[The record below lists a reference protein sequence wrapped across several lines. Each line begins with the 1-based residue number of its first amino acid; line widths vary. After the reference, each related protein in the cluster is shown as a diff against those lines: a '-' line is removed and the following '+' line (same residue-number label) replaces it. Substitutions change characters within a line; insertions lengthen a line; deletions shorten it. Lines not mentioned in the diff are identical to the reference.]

1 MPEKI
6 FIVDDDLVNRKLL
19 AAILKKE
26 GYALLEAR
34 DGEEAVELAFREMP
48 DLILLD
54 IMMPKKDG
62 YEVCA
67 ELKGDNRMANVP
79 IIFLSAKTQAEDKI
93 KGLDLGGA
101 DYVTKP
107 FDRGEV
113 LARVKTQLKI
123 AGLTKEVIK
132 ANEALVKKQEAL
144 DEDLKAAAGI
154 QRSLLPKEPPDAGIV
169 DVAWRFMPCDR
180 IGGDIFNM
188 IRLDETHWGIYM
200 LDVSGHGVPSALVAV
215 SASQILRPQQGLV
228 LKKSIKPPPFYEVVS
243 PAEVL
248 NLLDQEYPIERFNKF
263 FTISYIVLD
272 TEDKSI
278 RYSNAAHPPPILLH
292 GDGEMELLDKGGT
305 IIGMGGLLP
314 FEEGKKQARA
324 GDKLF
329 IYTDGIVEYQ
339 DKDGGFYGDERFH
352 RELQR
357 LRKMSISDLVDGIID
372 SIMDFGDDNPPRDD
386 VTLLGI
392 EFKGEPGGVECEE

>member
-1 MPEKI
+1 MSEKI
-6 FIVDDDLVNRKLL
+6 FIVDDNLVNRKLL
-19 AAILKKE
+19 TAILKKE
-26 GYALLEAR
+26 GYDLLEAE
-34 DGEEAVELAFREMP
+34 DGEEAIELAFREMP

-62 YEVCA
+62 YEVCT
-67 ELKGDNRMANVP
+67 ELKGDERTANIP
-79 IIFLSAKTQAEDKI
+79 IIFLSAKTQIEDKI

-113 LARVKTQLKI
+113 LARVKAQLKI

-132 ANEALVKKQEAL
+132 ANEELLKKQEAL

-154 QRSLLPKEPPDAGIV
+154 QRSLLPKEPPDEDIV
-169 DVAWRFMPCDR
+169 DVAWQFMPCEK

-188 IRLDETHWGIYM
+188 VRLDEKHWGIYM

-215 SASQILRPQQGLV
+215 SVSQILGPQQGLL
-228 LKKSIKPPPFYEVVS
+228 LKKTIKPPPFYEILS

-263 FTISYIVLD
+263 FTISYIVFN

-278 RYSNAAHPPPILLH
+278 IYSNAAHPPPILLH
-292 GDGEMELLDKGGT
+292 GNGEMELLDKGGT

-314 FEEGKKQARA
+314 FEEGKKQVRA
-324 GDKLF
+324 GDKLL

-339 DKDGGFYGDERFH
+339 NKDGEFYGDEHFH

-357 LRKMSISDLVDGIID
+357 LQERAISDIVDGIID
-372 SIMDFGDDNPPRDD
+372 SIMDFGDNNPPQDD
-386 VTLLGI
+386 ITLLGI
-392 EFKGEPGGVECEE
+392 EFKGEPV

>member
-1 MPEKI
+1 MSEKI
-6 FIVDDDLVNRKLL
+6 FIVDDNLVNRRLL
-19 AAILKKE
+19 SAILKKE
-26 GYALLEAR
+26 GYTLLEAT
-34 DGEEAVELAFREMP
+34 DGEEAVELAFKEMP

-67 ELKGDNRMANVP
+67 ELKGDDRTANIP

-113 LARVKTQLKI
+113 LARVKAQLKI
-123 AGLTKEVIK
+123 AGLIKEVIK
-132 ANEALVKKQEAL
+132 ANEELLKKQETL

-154 QRSLLPKEPPDAGIV
+154 QQTLLPQEPPDAGIV
-169 DVAWRFMPCDR
+169 DVAWQFIPCER

-188 IRLDETHWGIYM
+188 VRLDETHWGIYM
-200 LDVSGHGVPSALVAV
+200 LDVSGHGVPSALVTV
-215 SASQILRPQQGLV
+215 SASQILQPQKGLL
-228 LKKSIKPPPFYEVVS
+228 LKKATNVPPFYEIVS

-263 FTISYIVLD
+263 FTISYIVLN

-278 RYSNAAHPPPILLH
+278 IYSNAAHPPPILLH
-292 GDGEMELLDKGGT
+292 ENGEMELLDKGGT
-305 IIGMGGLLP
+305 IIGMGGMLP
-314 FEEGKKQARA
+314 FDEGKIQARA
-324 GDKLF
+324 GDKLV

-339 DKDGGFYGDERFH
+339 NKDGGFYGNNRFH
-352 RELQR
+352 GELKKLKDR
-357 LRKMSISDLVDGIID
+357 TISDLVDGIID
-372 SIMDFGDDNPPRDD
+372 SIMDFGDNNPPQDD
-386 VTLLGI
+386 ITILGI
-392 EFKGEPGGVECEE
+392 EFKGEPV

>member
-1 MPEKI
+1 MSEKI
-6 FIVDDDLVNRKLL
+6 FIVDDNLVNRKLL
-19 AAILKKE
+19 TAILKKE
-26 GYALLEAR
+26 GYELLEAE
-34 DGEEAVELAFREMP
+34 DGEEAIELAFREMP

-67 ELKGDNRMANVP
+67 ELKDDGRTANIP
-79 IIFLSAKTQAEDKI
+79 IIFLSAKTQTEDKI

-113 LARVKTQLKI
+113 LARVKAQLKI

-132 ANEALVKKQEAL
+132 ANEALLKKQEAL

-154 QRSLLPKEPPDAGIV
+154 QRSLLPQEPPDTRIV
-169 DVAWRFMPCDR
+169 DVAWQFIPCEK

-188 IRLDETHWGIYM
+188 FRLDETHWGIYM
-200 LDVSGHGVPSALVAV
+200 LDVSGHGVPLALVAV
-215 SASQILRPQQGLV
+215 SVSQILHPQQGLL
-228 LKKSIKPPPFYEVVS
+228 LKKAIKPPPFYEIVS

-263 FTISYIVLD
+263 FTISYILLN

-278 RYSNAAHPPPILLH
+278 RYSSAAHPPPIMLH
-292 GDGEMELLDKGGT
+292 WNGEIELLDKGGT
-305 IIGMGGLLP
+305 IIGLGGLLP
-314 FEEGKKQARA
+314 FEEGEKHVRA
-324 GDKLF
+324 GDKLL

-339 DKDGGFYGDERFH
+339 NKDGEFYGDERFH

-357 LRKMSISDLVDGIID
+357 LREMPISDMVDGIID
-372 SIMDFGDDNPPRDD
+372 SIMDFGDNNPPQDD

-392 EFKGEPGGVECEE
+392 EFKGEPV

>member
-1 MPEKI
+1 MSEKI
-6 FIVDDDLVNRKLL
+6 FIVDDNLVNRKLL
-19 AAILKKE
+19 TAILKKE
-26 GYALLEAR
+26 GYDLLEAE
-34 DGEEAVELAFREMP
+34 DGEEAIELAFREMP

-62 YEVCA
+62 YEVCV
-67 ELKGDNRMANVP
+67 ELKGDDRTANIP
-79 IIFLSAKTQAEDKI
+79 IIFLSAKTQTEDKI

-113 LARVKTQLKI
+113 LARVKAQLKI

-132 ANEALVKKQEAL
+132 ANEELLKKQEAL

-154 QRSLLPKEPPDAGIV
+154 QRSLLPKEPPDEDIV
-169 DVAWRFMPCDR
+169 DVAWQFMPCEK

-188 IRLDETHWGIYM
+188 VRLDEKHWGIYM

-215 SASQILRPQQGLV
+215 SVSQILGPQQGLL
-228 LKKSIKPPPFYEVVS
+228 LKKTIKPPPFYEILS

-263 FTISYIVLD
+263 FTISYIVFN

-278 RYSNAAHPPPILLH
+278 IYSNAAHPPPILLH
-292 GDGEMELLDKGGT
+292 GNGEMELLDKGGT

-314 FEEGKKQARA
+314 FEEGKKQVRA
-324 GDKLF
+324 GDKLL

-339 DKDGGFYGDERFH
+339 NKDGEFYGDEHFH

-357 LRKMSISDLVDGIID
+357 LQERAISDIVDGIID
-372 SIMDFGDDNPPRDD
+372 SIMDFGDNNPPQDD
-386 VTLLGI
+386 ITLLGI
-392 EFKGEPGGVECEE
+392 EFKGEPV

>member
-1 MPEKI
+1 MSEKI

-26 GYALLEAR
+26 GYALLEAK

-62 YEVCA
+62 YEVCV
-67 ELKGDNRMANVP
+67 ELKGDDRMANVP

-113 LARVKTQLKI
+113 LARVKAQLKI

-132 ANEALVKKQEAL
+132 ANEELFNKQEAL

-154 QRSLLPKEPPDAGIV
+154 QRSLLPQEPPDAGIV
-169 DVAWRFMPCDR
+169 DVAWQFMPCEK

-248 NLLDQEYPIERFNKF
+248 NLLDREYPIERFNKF

-272 TEDKSI
+272 TENKRI

-314 FEEGKKQARA
+314 FEEGEKQVRS

-357 LRKMSISDLVDGIID
+357 LKGRPISDLVNGIID
-372 SIMDFGDDNPPRDD
+372 SIMDFGDNNPPQDD

-392 EFKGEPGGVECEE
+392 EFKGEPV

>member
-6 FIVDDDLVNRKLL
+6 FIVDDNLVNRRLL
-19 AAILKKE
+19 ATILKKE
-26 GYALLEAR
+26 GYYMLEAE
-34 DGEEAVELAFREMP
+34 DGEKAVEMTFKEMP

-67 ELKGDNRMANVP
+67 ELKGDSRTANIP
-79 IIFLSAKTQAEDKI
+79 IIFLSAKTQIEDKI

-113 LARVKTQLKI
+113 LARVRAQLKI
-123 AGLTKEVIK
+123 ASLTKEVIK
-132 ANEALVKKQEAL
+132 ANEELLKKQETL

-154 QRSLLPKEPPDAGIV
+154 QQSLLPQEPPDADIV
-169 DVAWRFMPCDR
+169 EVAWRFMPCER

-188 IRLDETHWGIYM
+188 VRLDENHWGIYM

-215 SASQILRPQQGLV
+215 SASQILRPHQGLL
-228 LKKSIKPPPFYEVVS
+228 LKKGTKTPPFYEIVS

-263 FTISYIVLD
+263 FTISYIVLN

-278 RYSNAAHPPPILLH
+278 RYSNAAHPPPTPIR
-292 GDGEMELLDKGGT
+292 GNGEMDLLDKGGT

-314 FEEGKKQARA
+314 FEEGKKQVHP
-324 GDKLF
+324 GDKLL

-339 DKDGGFYGDERFH
+339 NKDGEFYGDDRFF
-352 RELQR
+352 LAGF
-357 LRKMSISDLVDGIID
+357 LRG
-372 SIMDFGDDNPPRDD
+372 F
-386 VTLLGI
+386 
-392 EFKGEPGGVECEE
+392 

>member
-1 MPEKI
+1 MSEKI
-6 FIVDDDLVNRKLL
+6 FIVDDNLVNRRLL

-26 GYALLEAR
+26 GYELLEAE
-34 DGEEAVELAFREMP
+34 DGEEAIELAFREMP

-62 YEVCA
+62 YEVCV
-67 ELKGDNRMANVP
+67 ELKGDDRTANIP
-79 IIFLSAKTQAEDKI
+79 IIFLSAKTQTEDKI

-113 LARVKTQLKI
+113 LARVKAQLKI

-132 ANEALVKKQEAL
+132 ANEELLKKQEAL

-154 QRSLLPKEPPDAGIV
+154 QRSLLPKEPPDEDIV
-169 DVAWRFMPCDR
+169 DVAWQFMPCEK

-188 IRLDETHWGIYM
+188 VRLDENHWGIYM

-215 SASQILRPQQGLV
+215 SVSQILGPQQGLL
-228 LKKSIKPPPFYEVVS
+228 LKKTIKPPPFYEILS

-263 FTISYIVLD
+263 FTISYIVFN

-278 RYSNAAHPPPILLH
+278 IYSNAAHPPPILLH
-292 GDGEMELLDKGGT
+292 GNGEMELLDKGGT

-314 FEEGKKQARA
+314 FEEGKKQVRA
-324 GDKLF
+324 GDKLL

-339 DKDGGFYGDERFH
+339 NKDGEFYGDEHFH

-357 LRKMSISDLVDGIID
+357 LQERAISDIVDGIID
-372 SIMDFGDDNPPRDD
+372 SIMDFGDNNPPQDD
-386 VTLLGI
+386 ITLLGI
-392 EFKGEPGGVECEE
+392 EFKGEPV

>member
-1 MPEKI
+1 MSEKI
-6 FIVDDDLVNRKLL
+6 FIVDDNVINRKLL

-26 GYALLEAR
+26 GYALLEAE
-34 DGEEAVELAFREMP
+34 DGEKAVELAFREMP

-67 ELKGDNRMANVP
+67 ELKSDDRMANTP
-79 IIFLSAKTQAEDKI
+79 IIFLSAKTQTEDKI
-93 KGLDLGGA
+93 KGLNLGGA

-113 LARVKTQLKI
+113 LARVKAQLKI

-132 ANEALVKKQEAL
+132 ANEELLKKQEAL

-154 QRSLLPKEPPDAGIV
+154 QRSLLPQKPPDADIV
-169 DVAWRFMPCDR
+169 DVAWQFMPCER

-188 IRLDETHWGIYM
+188 VRLDETHWGIYM

-228 LKKSIKPPPFYEVVS
+228 LKKTITPPPFYEVVS

-248 NLLDQEYPIERFNKF
+248 NLLDREYPIERFNKF
-263 FTISYIVLD
+263 FTISYIVLN

-278 RYSNAAHPPPILLH
+278 RYSNAGHPPPILLH
-292 GDGEMELLDKGGT
+292 EDGEMEFLDKGGT

-314 FEEGKKQARA
+314 FEEGEKQVRA
-324 GDKLF
+324 GDMLC

-339 DKDGGFYGDERFH
+339 NKDGGFYGDERFH
-352 RELQR
+352 RELRR
-357 LRKMSISDLVDGIID
+357 LSGRPISELVNGIID
-372 SIMDFGDDNPPRDD
+372 SIMDFGDNNPPQDD

-392 EFKGEPGGVECEE
+392 EFKGEPV

>member
-1 MPEKI
+1 MSERI
-6 FIVDDDLVNRKLL
+6 FIVDDNVVNRKLL
-19 AAILKKE
+19 TAILKKE
-26 GYALLEAR
+26 GYEILEAE
-34 DGEEAVELAFREMP
+34 DGEEAIELAFKEIP

-67 ELKGDNRMANVP
+67 ELKGDNRTANIP
-79 IIFLSAKTQAEDKI
+79 IIFLSAKTQTEDKI

-113 LARVKTQLKI
+113 LARVKAQLKI

-132 ANEALVKKQEAL
+132 ANKELLEKQEAL

-154 QRSLLPKEPPDAGIV
+154 QRSRLPQDPPDAGIV
-169 DVAWRFMPCDR
+169 DVAWQFMPCER
-180 IGGDIFNM
+180 IGGDIFNI

-215 SASQILRPQQGLV
+215 SASQILNPQQGLL
-228 LKKSIKPPPFYEVVS
+228 LKKAITPPPFYEIVS
-243 PAEVL
+243 PSEVL

-263 FTISYIVLD
+263 FTISYIVLN

-292 GDGEMELLDKGGT
+292 ENGEIEMLDKGGT

-324 GDKLF
+324 GDKLL
-329 IYTDGIVEYQ
+329 IYTDGIVEYENN
-339 DKDGGFYGDERFH
+339 DGEFYGDERFH

-357 LRKMSISDLVDGIID
+357 LNNRTISDLVDGIID
-372 SIMDFGDDNPPRDD
+372 SMMDFGDNNTPQDD
-386 VTLLGI
+386 ITLLGI
-392 EFKGEPGGVECEE
+392 EFKGEQV

>member
-1 MPEKI
+1 MSEKI
-6 FIVDDDLVNRKLL
+6 FIVDDNVINRKLL

-26 GYALLEAR
+26 GYALLEAE
-34 DGEEAVELAFREMP
+34 DGEKAVELAFREMP

-67 ELKGDNRMANVP
+67 ELKSDDRMANTP
-79 IIFLSAKTQAEDKI
+79 IIFLSAKTQTEDKI
-93 KGLDLGGA
+93 KGLNLGGA

-113 LARVKTQLKI
+113 LARVKAQLKI

-132 ANEALVKKQEAL
+132 ANEELLKKQEAL

-154 QRSLLPKEPPDAGIV
+154 QRSLLPQKPPDADIV
-169 DVAWRFMPCDR
+169 DVAWQFMPCER

-188 IRLDETHWGIYM
+188 VRLDETHWGIYM

-228 LKKSIKPPPFYEVVS
+228 LKKTIKPPPFYEVVS

-248 NLLDQEYPIERFNKF
+248 NLLDREYPIERFNKF
-263 FTISYIVLD
+263 FTISYIVLN
-272 TEDKSI
+272 TVDKRI
-278 RYSNAAHPPPILLH
+278 RYSNAAHPPPIFLRRN
-292 GDGEMELLDKGGT
+292 GEMELLDKGGT
-305 IIGMGGLLP
+305 IIGMGGVLP
-314 FEEGKKQARA
+314 FEEGEKQARA

-339 DKDGGFYGDERFH
+339 NKDGGFYGDERFH
-352 RELQR
+352 GELQR
-357 LRKMSISDLVDGIID
+357 LKDRPISDLIDGIIA
-372 SIMDFGDDNPPRDD
+372 SIMDFGDNNPPQDD
-386 VTLLGI
+386 ITLLGI
-392 EFKGEPGGVECEE
+392 EFKGEPV

>member
-1 MPEKI
+1 MSEKI
-6 FIVDDDLVNRKLL
+6 FIVDDNLVNRKLL

-26 GYALLEAR
+26 GYDLLEAE
-34 DGEEAVELAFREMP
+34 DGEEAIELAFREMP
-48 DLILLD
+48 DLVLLD

-62 YEVCA
+62 YEVCV
-67 ELKGDNRMANVP
+67 ELKGDNRTANIP
-79 IIFLSAKTQAEDKI
+79 IIFLSAKTQTEDKI

-113 LARVKTQLKI
+113 LARVKAQLKI

-132 ANEALVKKQEAL
+132 ANEELLKKQETL
-144 DEDLKAAAGI
+144 DEDLQAAAGI
-154 QRSLLPKEPPDAGIV
+154 QRSLLPKEPPDEDIV
-169 DVAWRFMPCDR
+169 DVAWQFMPCEK

-188 IRLDETHWGIYM
+188 VRLDENHWGIYM

-215 SASQILRPQQGLV
+215 SVSQILGPQQGLL
-228 LKKSIKPPPFYEVVS
+228 LKKTIKPPPFYEIVS

-263 FTISYIVLD
+263 FTISYIVFN

-278 RYSNAAHPPPILLH
+278 IYSNAAHPPPILLH
-292 GDGEMELLDKGGT
+292 GNGEMELLDKGGT

-314 FEEGKKQARA
+314 FEEGKKQVRA
-324 GDKLF
+324 GDKLLT
-329 IYTDGIVEYQ
+329 YTDGIVEYQ
-339 DKDGGFYGDERFH
+339 NKDGEFYGDERFH

-357 LRKMSISDLVDGIID
+357 LREMPISDLVDGIID
-372 SIMDFGDDNPPRDD
+372 SIMDFGDNNPPQDD
-386 VTLLGI
+386 ITLLGI
-392 EFKGEPGGVECEE
+392 EFKGEPV